1 MSKFNFLP
9 RSFQLY
15 VVSPEFREFCE
26 GLNPGTFSILV
37 DESERTDWSEW
48 IEFQANRW
56 MVEMGLITPGQ
67 SDTSFAFSTVIY
79 FHMGR
84 INGWWKVIDHDLTWE
99 EASDSYKELG
109 ELSVLGFSVVEILAA
124 AKDVSGET
132 DVRASN
138 WLPCPYRLQ

>member
-1 MSKFNFLP
+1 
-9 RSFQLY
+9 
-15 VVSPEFREFCE
+15 
-26 GLNPGTFSILV
+26 
-37 DESERTDWSEW
+37 
-48 IEFQANRW
+48 
-56 MVEMGLITPGQ
+56 
-67 SDTSFAFSTVIY
+67 
-79 FHMGR
+79 MGR